1 MIRERN
7 IRTPE
12 ELWQYLAAV
21 QKFQDET
28 RLYCSGEE
36 KGRIHLLTAHDSKG
50 KEFEAVLVYGV
61 DAFERGDPQ
70 EDRRLLYVALTRA
83 KKKLFVTEI
92 CKGKSMFLREFREK
106 LDEMGGL
113 DYA

>member
-1 MIRERN
+1 M
-7 IRTPE
+7 
-12 ELWQYLAAV
+12 L
-21 QKFQDET
+21 
-28 RLYCSGEE
+28 
-36 KGRIHLLTAHDSKG
+36 G
-50 KEFEAVLVYGV
+50 KEVIGLYLSLIIIVGTAVS
-61 DAFERGDPQ
+61 AIQ
-70 EDRRLLYVALTRA
+70 EQQR